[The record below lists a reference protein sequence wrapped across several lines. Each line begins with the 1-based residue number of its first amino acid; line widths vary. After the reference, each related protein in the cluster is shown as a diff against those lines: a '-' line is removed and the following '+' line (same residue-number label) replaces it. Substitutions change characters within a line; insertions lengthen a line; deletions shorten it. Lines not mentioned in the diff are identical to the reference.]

1 MRGRLILY
9 FDLEGRSLLGKS
21 LIEMEL
27 NRASMAVLFMFACL
41 FQGDVATTACM
52 SSCKHLATK
61 LKSYLVN
68 DEVGVAL
75 LVIILPGE

>member
-1 MRGRLILY
+1 
-9 FDLEGRSLLGKS
+9 
-21 LIEMEL
+21 
-27 NRASMAVLFMFACL
+27 MFACL

-68 DEVGVAL
+68 DEVGKTVLDYVHTMPAHFEK
-75 LVIILPGE
+75 GEKCGGSRI